1 MDGAPTQMG
10 GVNCEMAVLFVDVVG
25 STALAAA
32 LPPHELVA
40 ILNDFFAAVIDVV
53 EQHRGSV
60 NKFEGDAVLAIFGA
74 PHADPDCA
82 SHALAAAR
90 ELNRRLNRP
99 DADLTVGIGVSAGM
113 AVAGNMGDPSRYEY
127 TVIGDPVNE
136 AARLSELAKRSG
148 GVAVSGAALGRAH
161 QSEALRWHVIE
172 SKVLRGRDNS
182 TEIAVPRDDE

>member
-1 MDGAPTQMG
+1 
-10 GVNCEMAVLFVDVVG
+10 VLFVDVVG

-32 LPPHELVA
+32 LSPQELVA
-40 ILNDFFAAVIDVV
+40 ILNDFFAVVVDVV

-74 PHADPDCA
+74 PVPVADAEGDA
-82 SHALAAAR
+82 MAAAR
-90 ELNRRLNRP
+90 ELNLRLNRP
-99 DADLTVGIGVSAGM
+99 DADLKVGIGVSAGM

-136 AARLSELAKRSG
+136 AARLSELAKRLG

-161 QSEALRWHVIE
+161 QSEAQRWHVIE